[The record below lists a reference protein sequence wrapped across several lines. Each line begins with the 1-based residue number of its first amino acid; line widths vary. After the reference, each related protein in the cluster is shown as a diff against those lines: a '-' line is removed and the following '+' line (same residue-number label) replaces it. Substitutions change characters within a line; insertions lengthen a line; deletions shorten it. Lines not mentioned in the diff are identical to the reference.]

1 MKIRL
6 KARIVEVQRRF
17 DVLIFLIWNSTNLL
31 FFDAKSIQSMKIKKK
46 ALQKVRQDVFEE
58 FEMENAKASKIRLA
72 EADLEKQV
80 AEFQSRVEM
89 IPRLVE
95 NAVKEAME
103 YKSKVATLRS
113 EIAARQE
120 VVRDGYEDQA
130 RLEKA
135 VAEMQED
142 LERRKKDLASV
153 VIEVEDVAL
162 TSTSELEIE
171 QTEQRAL
178 LQAKKNLFEKAEREK
193 QLELEES
200 EAESKKEQELLLQVS
215 SWFFFFSNAEFMAV
229 GHLF

>member
-1 MKIRL
+1 
-6 KARIVEVQRRF
+6 
-17 DVLIFLIWNSTNLL
+17 
-31 FFDAKSIQSMKIKKK
+31 MKIKKK